1 MAGHGSNAIP
11 TLGFFSLLEHDVIG
25 LRIRS
30 PFTTLAP
37 PSQAQSSNTGVDSL
51 HALLHLTVCMYR
63 SALGAHNR
71 FINMSK
77 ITVTGGVA
85 PKKQPGL
92 GAWLQKGVN
101 MSDNKTL
108 ATAAVAKPPQRDDA
122 DAAATKSMKSN
133 KSKPASDKKPADEA
147 PTPARKTA
155 RKSTKPEV
163 FEASPAKRAK
173 KALGPGPDRSH
184 EQKHWAAGRLRVVG
198 VDEAG
203 RGPLAGPVVAAA
215 CFVPQDCVIECV
227 NDSKQL
233 TEEGREE
240 IFREL
245 MANKNI
251 EYGVCVIDQDRIDE
265 INILECTLEAMTK
278 SANDIPNVD
287 WVLIDGNRVPKP
299 LEGRAEAIVK
309 GDAKNVAIA
318 AASIIAKVT
327 RDRMMIEIDREFPMY
342 GFAAHKGY
350 GTKSHMAAVEKYGP
364 CKYHRKTFAP
374 IKHMDLSKWPD
385 CYK

>member
-1 MAGHGSNAIP
+1 MSRVLFGLNRAIMNTSN
-11 TLGFFSLLEHDVIG
+11 
-25 LRIRS
+25 
-30 PFTTLAP
+30 
-37 PSQAQSSNTGVDSL
+37 
-51 HALLHLTVCMYR
+51 
-63 SALGAHNR
+63 
-71 FINMSK
+71 K
-77 ITVTGGVA
+77 ITVAGGVA

-92 GAWLQKGVN
+92 GAWLQKGVK
-101 MSDNKTL
+101 MSDNKEL
-108 ATAAVAKPPQRDDA
+108 ATVVVKTAARDEGETSGQGETNGKAMKPTAAKA
-122 DAAATKSMKSN
+122 KGAGATKTNGDGST
-133 KSKPASDKKPADEA
+133 
-147 PTPARKTA
+147 PTRKTA
-155 RKSTKPEV
+155 RKSTKPDT
-163 FEASPAKRAK
+163 FEAAPAK
-173 KALGPGPDRSH
+173 KAKKAVGPGPDRSH
-184 EQKHWAAGRLRVVG
+184 EKKHWAAGRLRVVG

-215 CFVPQDCVIECV
+215 CFVPQDCVIDCV
-227 NDSKQL
+227 TDSKQL

-240 IFREL
+240 IYEEL
-245 MANKNI
+245 MANKEI
-251 EYGVCVIDQDRIDE
+251 EFGVCIIDQDRIDE
-265 INILECTLEAMTK
+265 INILECTMEAMTK

-309 GDAKNVAIA
+309 GDAKNVSIA

-327 RDRMMIEIDREFPMY
+327 RDRMMLEIDREYPMY

-350 GTKSHMAAVEKYGP
+350 GTKAHMAAVEKYGP